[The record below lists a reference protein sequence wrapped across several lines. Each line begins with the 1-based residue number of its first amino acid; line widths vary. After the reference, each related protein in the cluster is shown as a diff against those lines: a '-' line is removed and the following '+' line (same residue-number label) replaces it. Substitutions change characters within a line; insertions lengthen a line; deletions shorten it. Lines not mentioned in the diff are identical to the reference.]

1 MVATAPLALQGRSSM
16 QRPARVPHAGGVLG
30 VPPLRL
36 ESHQGTGKVDQRQV
50 GEKFLELS
58 DGQRRKP
65 CPAWL
70 ECLQPR

>member
-1 MVATAPLALQGRSSM
+1 MVATAPLALQGPSSM

-30 VPPLRL
+30 VPPLSL

-50 GEKFLELS
+50 GEFLELS
-58 DGQRRKP
+58 DGQGRKP
-65 CPAWL
+65 CLAWL